1 MRRPDMR
8 LDDNKIY
15 LSRAQSRA
23 WASEYPIGDP
33 TGGAAYGERRDPVTA
48 AVAGGSALLGYMGS
62 QNQASATRDAA
73 STSAAAQL
81 QAAQLAADEARFRPV
96 GVTTRFG
103 QSQFTTGPDGR
114 VSGAGYTLSPELKAY
129 QDRIMGLTGQG
140 LTEAEAA
147 QGRYAPLTGAAS
159 GLFNLGAGYLAQT
172 PEQAAAQWMQKQ
184 QDLLAPSRER
194 QYSGLQNQLFQTGRG
209 GLAVGAT
216 GARPGGGAGL
226 GAANPEME
234 AYYNALAQQ
243 DASLAGQAMQ
253 QGQQQTAFGAGLFG
267 QGAGLLGQYTGGL
280 AGAYAP
286 FTAGLGTAQ
295 TIESLGQ
302 APLEMGAAIGGRN
315 VNQTGANALFQ
326 GGVSAAKTVQGPAS
340 YSPTAGLFSGLS
352 NYAAQG
358 IPSLTS
364 LYNQYQQGQQLSNQ
378 YGAGNVYGTGGG
390 GVSPTPAP
398 YSANY
403 DF

>member
-1 MRRPDMR
+1 M
-8 LDDNKIY
+8 
-15 LSRAQSRA
+15 
-23 WASEYPIGDP
+23 GDI
-33 TGGAAYGERRDPVTA
+33 V
-48 AVAGGSALLGYMGS
+48 GSVLGYMGA
-62 QNQASATRDAA
+62 QEQAGATRDAA

-114 VSGAGYTLSPELKAY
+114 VTGAGYTLSPELRAY

-147 QGRYAPLTGAAS
+147 QGRYAPLAGAAS
-159 GLFNLGAGYLAQT
+159 GLFNLGAGYLAQS
-172 PEQAAAQWMQKQ
+172 PEQAAAQYMQRQ

-234 AYYNALAQQ
+234 AYYNAIAQQ
-243 DASLAGQAMQ
+243 DAGLAAQAME
-253 QGQQQTAFGAGLFG
+253 QGQRQTAFGAGLFG

-315 VNQTGANALFQ
+315 VNQTGANALLT
-326 GGVSAAKTVQGPAS
+326 GGINAAQTTQRAAN
-340 YSPTAGLFSGLS
+340 YSPSATLFSSLGNVAS
-352 NYAAQG
+352 RYA
-358 IPSLTS
+358 PSLTD

-378 YGAGNVYGTGGG
+378 YGAGNVYGMGGAG
-390 GVSPTPAP
+390 TQPT
-398 YSANY
+398 Y
-403 DF
+403 DYGAEFGY

>member
-1 MRRPDMR
+1 M
-8 LDDNKIY
+8 
-15 LSRAQSRA
+15 
-23 WASEYPIGDP
+23 PI
-33 TGGAAYGERRDPVTA
+33 ALAI
-48 AVAGGSALLGYMGS
+48 GGSALLGYMGS
-62 QNQASATRDAA
+62 QSQAGATRDAA
-73 STSAAAQL
+73 NTSAAAQL
-81 QAAQLAADEARFRPV
+81 EAARLAAEEARFRPV

-103 QSQFTTGPDGR
+103 QSNFTTDPSGR

-159 GLFNLGAGYLAQT
+159 GLFNLGAGYLAQS
-172 PEQAAAQWMQKQ
+172 PEQAAAQYMQRQ

-194 QYSGLQNQLFQTGRG
+194 QYAGLQNTLFNTGRG
-209 GLAVGAT
+209 GLAVGGT
-216 GARPGGGAGL
+216 GLRPGGGAGL

-234 AYYNALAQQ
+234 AYYNAIAQQ
-243 DASLAGQAMQ
+243 DAGLAAQAQ
-253 QGQQQTAFGAGLFG
+253 QMGQQQTAFGASLFG

-280 AGAYAP
+280 SGAYAP

-326 GGVSAAKTVQGPAS
+326 GGVSAARTMQGPAG
-340 YSPTAGLFSGLS
+340 YSPSAGLFSSLGNVAS
-352 NYAAQG
+352 RYA
-358 IPSLTS
+358 PSFTD
-364 LYNQYQQGQQLSNQ
+364 LYNQYQRNNLQSQ
-378 YGAGNVYGTGGG
+378 YNADDMANAYQSSPFSYG
-390 GVSPTPAP
+390 PP
-398 YSANY
+398 
-403 DF
+403 

>member
-1 MRRPDMR
+1 MTWGATA
-8 LDDNKIY
+8 I
-15 LSRAQSRA
+15 
-23 WASEYPIGDP
+23 
-33 TGGAAYGERRDPVTA
+33 GGAAV
-48 AVAGGSALLGYMGS
+48 LGYMGS

-73 STSAAAQL
+73 NASAQAQL
-81 QAAQLAADEARFRPV
+81 QAAQLAAEEARFRPV

-159 GLFNLGAGYLAQT
+159 GLFNLGAGYLAQS
-172 PEQAAAQWMQKQ
+172 PEEAAAQYMQRQ

-194 QYSGLQNQLFQTGRG
+194 QYAGLQNQLFNTGRG
-209 GLAVGAT
+209 GLALGAT
-216 GARPGGGAGL
+216 GMRPGGGAGL
-226 GAANPEME
+226 GAANPELE

-243 DASLAGQAMQ
+243 DAGLAAQAQ
-253 QGQQQTAFGAGLFG
+253 QMGQQQTAFGASLFG

-326 GGVSAAKTVQGPAS
+326 GGVSAARTAQGPAG
-340 YSPTAGLFSGLS
+340 YSPSAGLLSGLG
-352 NYAAQG
+352 NYVAQG
-358 IPSLTS
+358 VPSLTD
-364 LYNQYQQGQQLSNQ
+364 LYKQYQQGQQLSNQ
-378 YGAGNVYGTGGG
+378 YGAENVYGMGGAG
-390 GVSPTPAP
+390 TQPT
-398 YSANY
+398 Y
-403 DF
+403 DYGAEFGYRS